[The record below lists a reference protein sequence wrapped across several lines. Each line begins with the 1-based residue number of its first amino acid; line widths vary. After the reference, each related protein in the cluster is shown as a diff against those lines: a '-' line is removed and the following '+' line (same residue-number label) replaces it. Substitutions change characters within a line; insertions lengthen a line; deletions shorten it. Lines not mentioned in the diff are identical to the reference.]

1 MNEYTCS
8 KFRKNGKRKAQELQR
23 KRTSIAEGEDD
34 LYQQE
39 KKRIKNIHKRARKD
53 FLIEGNL
60 FTRFERCFERG
71 SDCWN
76 WKSAISKVGYGVIL
90 INGKVKLAHR
100 IMYATFVGGIPKNMF
115 VCHKCD
121 NRKCVNP
128 SHLFLGTPADNSRD
142 MVNKNRES
150 RPSAKLSEDQVIAIR
165 LDKRMYK
172 EIAKEYKISCAH
184 ISGIKSRKFWKKV
197 K

>member
-8 KFRKNGKRKAQELQR
+8 KFRKNGKGKTKKLQR
-23 KRTSIAEGEDD
+23 TRTPTTEGADD
-34 LYQQE
+34 LHQQE
-39 KKRIKNIHKRARKD
+39 KKRIKNIHKRARKN
-53 FLIEGNL
+53 FLTEGDL

-71 SDCWN
+71 SGCWN
-76 WKSAISKVGYGVIL
+76 WKSAISNAGYGVIL
-90 INGKVKLAHR
+90 INKKVRLAHR
-100 IMYATFVGGIPKNMF
+100 IMYRTFVGDIPENMF

-142 MVNKNRES
+142 MVSKNRET

-165 LDKRMYK
+165 LDKRIYR
-172 EIAKEYKISCAH
+172 EIAKEYKISRSH
-184 ISGIKSRKFWKKV
+184 ISGIKSGKFWKKV